1 MKRVRLTAAML
12 ALLTVLIA
20 ILFWFIPDISLET
33 ITFTAIAAGCLAIV
47 APFEA
52 NEPPARKRVLAACA
66 VFVVMI
72 GVAMWFVF
80 QAPADRAAPMGA
92 LGMLA
97 LGGLV
102 LVVWSFGIRNRVSRP
117 QWRDYYDR

>member
-1 MKRVRLTAAML
+1 MRRVRLTAAML

-20 ILFWFIPDISLET
+20 ILFWFIPDIGVET
-33 ITFTAIAAGCLAIV
+33 DLCIVIAAACLFIV

-52 NEPPARKRVLAACA
+52 RDPPARKRVLAACVA
-66 VFVVMI
+66 FVVMI
-72 GVAMWFVF
+72 GVAAGFAF
-80 QAPADRAAPMGA
+80 QMPAERATPLGTLTA
-92 LGMLA
+92 LG
-97 LGGLV
+97 LGGLI

>member
-1 MKRVRLTAAML
+1 ML
-12 ALLTVLIA
+12 ALLTVLIT

-33 ITFTAIAAGCLAIV
+33 VLCTAIAAGCLAIV

-52 NEPPARKRVLAACA
+52 REPSARKRVLAACVA
-66 VFVVMI
+66 FVALI
-72 GVAMWFVF
+72 GVAMWFAF
-80 QAPADRAAPMGA
+80 QAPAERAGPMGA
-92 LGMLA
+92 LAMLA
-97 LGGLV
+97 AGGLI